1 MIHYSR
7 GVTVPP
13 ESPGFRISDADR
25 ERAANV
31 LHRAMGEGRITLT
44 ELEERLGVVYAA
56 RYEAELLPPLADL
69 PGGAEVIAKPSAVA
83 LPVEDQPVV
92 LKAGMSTIRRSG
104 AWEVPRRLRVQSGMG
119 SVVLDFCDAVIPHD
133 VVDIEVHLG
142 AGSAKLLVP
151 DEATAN
157 VDGIVADMGSVKCSV
172 PSLRRAGVP
181 HFVVHGRAGM
191 GSITIRRRYQ
201 FAGRHF

>member
-1 MIHYSR
+1 VVIHYSR
-7 GVTVPP
+7 GVSLPP

-25 ERAANV
+25 DRAAKL

-69 PGGAEVIAKPSAVA
+69 SGGAEVIATPGAVA
-83 LPVEDQPVV
+83 VPDDEPVV

-104 AWEVPRRLRVQSGMG
+104 AWEVPRRLRVHSGMG
-119 SVVLDFCDAVIPHD
+119 SVMLDFCDAVIPHD

-151 DEATAN
+151 DESTAN
-157 VDGIVADMGSVKCSV
+157 VDGVVADMGSVKCSV
-172 PSLRRAGVP
+172 PSVRRAGVP